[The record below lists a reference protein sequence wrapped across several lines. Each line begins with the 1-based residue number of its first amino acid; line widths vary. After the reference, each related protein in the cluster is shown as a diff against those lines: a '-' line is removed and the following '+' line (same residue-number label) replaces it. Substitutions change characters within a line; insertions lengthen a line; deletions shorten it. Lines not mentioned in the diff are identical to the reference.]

1 MKGDASVQ
9 YPETDEALFHLMKT
23 ELYSAVIGDILDQMG
38 QYHQF
43 LLPEIRPL
51 KPEMILCGRVMPV
64 VETDLATAGERV
76 PGEKPF
82 GRMLDA
88 LDDLRP
94 GEVYLCT
101 GASPDYALV
110 GEIMCSRMRAL
121 RAAGAVCDGFHR
133 DTKGI
138 LALDFPCFS
147 RGSYSQDQAP
157 RGRVTDY
164 RVPVEL
170 HGVHIDP
177 GDLLFGDLDGVV
189 VIPARMEREV
199 IERAWV
205 KATGEKTTGDAIRSG
220 MSAREAFE
228 RYGIM

>member
-1 MKGDASVQ
+1 MDSNPTYYNPLLQGDSG
-9 YPETDEALFHLMKT
+9 ALK
-23 ELYSAVIGDILDQMG
+23 
-38 QYHQF
+38 
-43 LLPEIRPL
+43 
-51 KPEMILCGRVMPV
+51 
-64 VETDLATAGERV
+64 
-76 PGEKPF
+76 
-82 GRMLDA
+82 
-88 LDDLRP
+88 
-94 GEVYLCT
+94 
-101 GASPDYALV
+101 
-110 GEIMCSRMRAL
+110 RAL
-121 RAAGAVCDGFHR
+121 Y
-133 DTKGI
+133 K
-138 LALDFPCFS
+138 ALDFPCFS

-220 MSAREAFE
+220 MSASEAFE